1 MNFLEDKPDDKVI
14 RTVSKSSVESTS
26 VRFSTSW
33 ELLKNYRVENYD
45 KQQDNFLVK
54 LPELFTKNAVLTSF
68 WEDNVQSDN
77 AGQKRHITPIMWR
90 AYEGG
95 LD

>member
-54 LPELFTKNAVLTSF
+54 SPELFTKNAVLTSF
-68 WEDNVQSDN
+68 WGDNVWNSN
-77 AGQKRHITPIMWR
+77 AEQKRHITPIMWR

-95 LD
+95 LY